1 MAQVAIE
8 KMILENSGDP
18 LDHVGLHEL
27 ARGFFT
33 WKAYKALESIR
44 MDGNFHSSLFDFL
57 LSMNGSNSAGVW
69 VKDWAR
75 TCGVDVI
82 LRFEQILKDANFY
95 QGILVSNEF
104 SKEARSLAEKAG
116 ITLLSR
122 GELVSIFHNNQIE
135 P

>member
-1 MAQVAIE
+1 
-8 KMILENSGDP
+8 MILENTGDP
-18 LDHVGLHEL
+18 LDQVGLHDL

-44 MDGNFHSSLFDFL
+44 MDGNYHSSLFDFL
-57 LSMNGSNSAGVW
+57 LSMNGSNSPEQLGVW

-82 LRFEQILKDANFY
+82 HRFEQILKDANFH

-104 SKEARSLAEKAG
+104 SKEARLLAKKAG
-116 ITLLSR
+116 ILLLSR

>member
-1 MAQVAIE
+1 
-8 KMILENSGDP
+8 MILENSVDP

-27 ARGFFT
+27 ARGFFS

-44 MDGNFHSSLFDFL
+44 MDGNLHSSLFDFL
-57 LSMNGSNSAGVW
+57 LSMNGCNSPEKFQLEKIGVW

-82 LRFEQILKDANFY
+82 LRFEQILKDANFN

-104 SKEARSLAEKAG
+104 SREARSLAEKAG

-122 GELVSIFHNNQIE
+122 GELVSIFHTNQIE